1 LGQEFGFR
9 INARKFQRP
18 SHARKT
24 MGAQKLEF
32 CQFGA
37 GRIGAI
43 HAGNIAASGRA
54 NLRYV
59 VDVNEHAATEL
70 ANKHGGRPSTTE
82 EALADPTVDA
92 VLIAS
97 PTDTHAELI
106 EVAAKAGKAI
116 FCEKPIDLDLARVD
130 HAADIVKQAGVP
142 ILIAFNRRFD
152 PTLGGLGEAVRRGE
166 VGEVE
171 TVIITSRDP
180 APPPVDYIAGSGGLF
195 LDMMIHD
202 FDMAHWILGEV
213 PDEVF
218 ARGSNLVDPEI
229 GKAGDVDTAVV
240 TLTTKSGKLCQIS
253 NSRRAVYGYDQRIE
267 AFGADGMIRAG
278 NRNASSLESWTK
290 ESVSREKPL
299 YFFLERYEE
308 AYRNEMTHFLDCLEG
323 KATPLVGMEEGRV
336 ALALGLAAK
345 ESMETGLPVKIS

>member
-1 LGQEFGFR
+1 MATQ
-9 INARKFQRP
+9 KF
-18 SHARKT
+18 
-24 MGAQKLEF
+24 EF

-59 VDVNEHAATEL
+59 VDVNEHAAKEL
-70 ANKHGGRPSTTE
+70 TNKHGGRPATTE
-82 EALADPTVDA
+82 DALADPAVDA

-106 EVAAKAGKAI
+106 EVAAKAGKSI

-130 HAADIVKQAGVP
+130 HAAEIVGQAGVP

-152 PTLGGLGEAVRRGE
+152 PTLGGLGEAVSRGE
-166 VGEVE
+166 VGEIE

-180 APPPVDYIAGSGGLF
+180 APPPIDYITGSGGLF

-267 AFGADGMIRAG
+267 AFGSDGMIRAG
-278 NRNASSLESWTK
+278 NRSASGLESWTK

-308 AYRNEMTHFLDCLEG
+308 AYRKEMAHFLDCLEG
-323 KATPLVGMEEGRV
+323 KAKPLVSMQEGRV

-345 ESMETGLPVKIS
+345 ESMETGLPVKIL

>member
-1 LGQEFGFR
+1 
-9 INARKFQRP
+9 
-18 SHARKT
+18 

-70 ANKHGGRPSTTE
+70 ANKHGGRPSTTD
-82 EALADPTVDA
+82 EALADPAVDA

-130 HAADIVKQAGVP
+130 HAADIVKQAGVL

-278 NRNASSLESWTK
+278 NRNASSLESWTR

-308 AYRNEMTHFLDCLEG
+308 AYRNEMAHFLDCLEG

-336 ALALGLAAK
+336 ALALGLAAR
-345 ESMETGLPVKIS
+345 ESMESGLPVKIT

>member
-1 LGQEFGFR
+1 MDKQ
-9 INARKFQRP
+9 KF
-18 SHARKT
+18 
-24 MGAQKLEF
+24 EF

-37 GRIGAI
+37 GRIGGI
-43 HAGNIAASGRA
+43 HAANIAASARA
-54 NLRYV
+54 GLRYV
-59 VDVNEHAATEL
+59 VDVNDHAAAAL
-70 ANKHGGRPSTTE
+70 AKQHGGRPATMQ
-82 EALADPTVDA
+82 EALADPAVDA

-97 PTDTHAELI
+97 PTDTHADLI
-106 EVAAKAGKAI
+106 EAAARAGKAI

-130 HAADIVKQAGVP
+130 QAAATVKQAGVP

-152 PTLGGLGEAVRRGE
+152 PTLGGLGEAVGRGE
-166 VGEVE
+166 VGAVE

-180 APPPVDYIAGSGGLF
+180 APPPIDYITGSGGLF

-308 AYRNEMTHFLDCLEG
+308 AYRNEMAHFLDCLEG

-336 ALALGLAAK
+336 ALALGLAAR
-345 ESMETGLPVKIS
+345 ESMESGLPVKIT

>member
-1 LGQEFGFR
+1 
-9 INARKFQRP
+9 
-18 SHARKT
+18 
-24 MGAQKLEF
+24 MDVQKVEF

-37 GRIGAI
+37 GRIGRI
-43 HAGNIAASGRA
+43 HAGNIAASDRA
-54 NLRYV
+54 SLRYV
-59 VDVNEHAATEL
+59 VDVNEAAAAEL
-70 ANKHGGRPSTTE
+70 AKQHGGRPATMV
-82 EALADPTVDA
+82 EALADPAVDA

-97 PTDTHAELI
+97 PTDTHADLI
-106 EVAAKAGKAI
+106 EAAARAGKAI
-116 FCEKPIDLDLARVD
+116 FCEKPIALDPARVD
-130 HAADIVKQAGVP
+130 RAAETVRQAGVTA
-142 ILIAFNRRFD
+142 LIAFNRRFD
-152 PTLGGLGEAVRRGE
+152 PTLGGLGEAVSRGA

-180 APPPVDYIAGSGGLF
+180 APPPLDYIVGSGGLF

-253 NSRRAVYGYDQRIE
+253 NSRRAVYGHDQRIE
-267 AFGADGMIRAG
+267 AFGSEGMLRAG
-278 NRNASSLESWTK
+278 NRRASSLESWTK
-290 ESVSREKPL
+290 DAVSRETPL
-299 YFFLERYEE
+299 YFFLQRYQE
-308 AYRNEMTHFLDCLEG
+308 AYRNELAHFLDCLEG

-336 ALALGLAAK
+336 ALALALAAQK
-345 ESMETGLPVKIS
+345 SMESGLPVKIS

>member
-1 LGQEFGFR
+1 MDKQ
-9 INARKFQRP
+9 KF
-18 SHARKT
+18 
-24 MGAQKLEF
+24 EF

-70 ANKHGGRPSTTE
+70 ANRHGGRPSTTE

-92 VLIAS
+92 ILIAS

>member
-1 LGQEFGFR
+1 
-9 INARKFQRP
+9 
-18 SHARKT
+18 
-24 MGAQKLEF
+24 MGVQKVEF

-37 GRIGAI
+37 GRIGRI
-43 HAGNIAASGRA
+43 HAGNIAASDRA
-54 NLRYV
+54 SLRYV
-59 VDVNEHAATEL
+59 VDVNVEAAAEL
-70 ANKHGGRPSTTE
+70 AKEHGGRPATMQ
-82 EALADPTVDA
+82 EALADPAVDA

-97 PTDTHAELI
+97 PTDTHADLI
-106 EVAAKAGKAI
+106 EAAARAGKAI
-116 FCEKPIDLDLARVD
+116 FCEKPIALDPARVD
-130 HAADIVKQAGVP
+130 QAAETVRQAGVTT
-142 ILIAFNRRFD
+142 LIAFNRRFD
-152 PTLGGLGEAVRRGE
+152 PTLGGLGEAVSRGA

-229 GKAGDVDTAVV
+229 GKVGDVDTAVV

-267 AFGADGMIRAG
+267 AFGSAGLLRAG
-278 NRNASSLESWTK
+278 NRSARTLESWTK
-290 ESVSREKPL
+290 AAVSREKPL
-299 YFFLERYEE
+299 YFFLERYQE
-308 AYRNEMTHFLDCLEG
+308 AYRNELAHFLDCLEG

-336 ALALGLAAK
+336 ALALALAAQK
-345 ESMETGLPVKIS
+345 SMESGLPVKMA

>member
-1 LGQEFGFR
+1 MDKQ
-9 INARKFQRP
+9 KF
-18 SHARKT
+18 
-24 MGAQKLEF
+24 EF

-37 GRIGAI
+37 GRIGGI
-43 HAGNIAASGRA
+43 HAANIAASARA
-54 NLRYV
+54 GLRYV
-59 VDVNEHAATEL
+59 VDVNNHAAAAL
-70 ANKHGGRPSTTE
+70 AKQHGGRPATMQ
-82 EALADPTVDA
+82 EALADPAVDA

-97 PTDTHAELI
+97 PTDTHADLI
-106 EVAAKAGKAI
+106 EAAARAGKAI

-130 HAADIVKQAGVP
+130 QAAATVKQAGVP

-152 PTLGGLGEAVRRGE
+152 PTLGGLGEAVGRGE
-166 VGEVE
+166 VGAVE

-180 APPPVDYIAGSGGLF
+180 APPPIDYITGSGGLF

-308 AYRNEMTHFLDCLEG
+308 AYRNEMAHFLDCLEG

-336 ALALGLAAK
+336 ALALGLAAR
-345 ESMETGLPVKIS
+345 ESMESGLPVKIT

>member
-1 LGQEFGFR
+1 M
-9 INARKFQRP
+9 AV
-18 SHARKT
+18 
-24 MGAQKLEF
+24 QKVEF

-37 GRIGAI
+37 GRIGRI
-43 HAGNIAASGRA
+43 HAGNIAASDRA
-54 NLRYV
+54 SLRYV
-59 VDVNEHAATEL
+59 VDVNVEAAAEL
-70 ANKHGGRPSTTE
+70 AKEHGGRPATMQ
-82 EALADPTVDA
+82 EALADPAVDA

-97 PTDTHAELI
+97 PTDTHADLI
-106 EVAAKAGKAI
+106 EAAARAGKAI
-116 FCEKPIDLDLARVD
+116 FCEKPIALDPARVD
-130 HAADIVKQAGVP
+130 QAAEAVAQAGVVA
-142 ILIAFNRRFD
+142 LVAFNRRFD
-152 PTLGGLGEAVRRGE
+152 PTLGGLGRAVDRGE
-166 VGEVE
+166 IGAVE

-229 GKAGDVDTAVV
+229 GKVGDVDTAVV

-267 AFGADGMIRAG
+267 AFGSEGMLRAG
-278 NRNASSLESWTK
+278 NRSARSLESWTK
-290 ESVSREKPL
+290 DAVSREKPL
-299 YFFLERYEE
+299 YFFLERYQE
-308 AYRNEMTHFLDCLEG
+308 AYRNELAHFLDCLEG

-336 ALALGLAAK
+336 ALALALAAQK
-345 ESMETGLPVKIS
+345 SMESGLPVKMA

>member
-1 LGQEFGFR
+1 
-9 INARKFQRP
+9 
-18 SHARKT
+18 
-24 MGAQKLEF
+24 MDVQKVEF

-37 GRIGAI
+37 GRIGRI
-43 HAGNIAASGRA
+43 HAGNIAASDRA
-54 NLRYV
+54 SLRYV
-59 VDVNEHAATEL
+59 VDVNEPAAAEL
-70 ANKHGGRPSTTE
+70 AKQHGGRPATML
-82 EALADPTVDA
+82 EALADPAVDA

-97 PTDTHAELI
+97 PTDTHADLI
-106 EVAAKAGKAI
+106 EAAARAGKAI
-116 FCEKPIDLDLARVD
+116 FCEKPIALDPARVD
-130 HAADIVKQAGVP
+130 QAAATVRQAGVP

-152 PTLGGLGEAVRRGE
+152 PTLGGLGEAVKRGA

-180 APPPVDYIAGSGGLF
+180 APPPLDYIAGSGGLF

-267 AFGADGMIRAG
+267 AFGSEGMLRAG
-278 NRNASSLESWTK
+278 NRRASSLESWTK
-290 ESVSREKPL
+290 DAVSREKPL

-308 AYRNEMTHFLDCLEG
+308 AYRNELAHFLDCLEG
-323 KATPLVGMEEGRV
+323 KATPLVGMKEGRV
-336 ALALGLAAK
+336 ALALALAAQK
-345 ESMETGLPVKIS
+345 SMESGLPVKIS

>member
-1 LGQEFGFR
+1 MDKQ
-9 INARKFQRP
+9 KF
-18 SHARKT
+18 
-24 MGAQKLEF
+24 EF

-37 GRIGAI
+37 GRIGGI
-43 HAGNIAASGRA
+43 HAANIAASDRA
-54 NLRYV
+54 GLRYV
-59 VDVNEHAATEL
+59 VDVNDHAAAAL
-70 ANKHGGRPSTTE
+70 AKQHGGRPATMQ
-82 EALADPTVDA
+82 EALADPAVDA

-97 PTDTHAELI
+97 PTDTHADLI
-106 EVAAKAGKAI
+106 KAAARAGKAI

-130 HAADIVKQAGVP
+130 RAAATVKQAGVP

-152 PTLGGLGEAVRRGE
+152 PTLGGLGEAVGRGE
-166 VGEVE
+166 VGAVE

-180 APPPVDYIAGSGGLF
+180 APPPIDYITGSGGLF

-308 AYRNEMTHFLDCLEG
+308 AYRNEMAHFLDCLEG

-336 ALALGLAAK
+336 ALALGLAAR
-345 ESMETGLPVKIS
+345 ESMESGLPVKIT

>member
-1 LGQEFGFR
+1 MDLQ
-9 INARKFQRP
+9 KF
-18 SHARKT
+18 
-24 MGAQKLEF
+24 EF

-37 GRIGAI
+37 GRIGRI
-43 HAGNIAASGRA
+43 HAANIAASDRA
-54 NLRYV
+54 GLRYV
-59 VDVNEHAATEL
+59 VDVNGQAAAEL
-70 ANKHGGRPSTTE
+70 AERHGGRPAAMQD
-82 EALADPTVDA
+82 ALGDPDVDA

-97 PTDTHAELI
+97 PTDTHADLI
-106 EVAAKAGKAI
+106 EAAARAGKAI
-116 FCEKPIDLDLARVD
+116 FCEKPIALDLARVD
-130 HAADIVKQAGVP
+130 QAAATVKQAGVP
-142 ILIAFNRRFD
+142 ILIGFNRRFD
-152 PTLGGLGEAVRRGE
+152 PTLGGLGEAVGRGE

-180 APPPVDYIAGSGGLF
+180 APPPLDYIAGSGGLF

-267 AFGADGMIRAG
+267 AFGSGGMLRAG
-278 NRNASSLESWTK
+278 NRNASSLETWTK
-290 ESVSREKPL
+290 EAVSLEKPL
-299 YFFLERYEE
+299 YFFLERYQE
-308 AYRNEMTHFLDCLEG
+308 AYRNELSHFLDCLEG
-323 KATPLVGMEEGRV
+323 KALPLVGMEAGRV
-336 ALALGLAAK
+336 ALALGMAAK
-345 ESMETGLPVKIS
+345 ESMESGLPVKIS

>member
-1 LGQEFGFR
+1 
-9 INARKFQRP
+9 
-18 SHARKT
+18 

-308 AYRNEMTHFLDCLEG
+308 AYRNEMAHFLDCLEG